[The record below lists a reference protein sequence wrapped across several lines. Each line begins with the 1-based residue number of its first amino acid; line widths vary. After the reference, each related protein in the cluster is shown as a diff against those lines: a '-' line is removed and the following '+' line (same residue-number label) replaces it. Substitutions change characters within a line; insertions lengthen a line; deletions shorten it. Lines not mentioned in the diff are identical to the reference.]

1 MKKSFLKCTIALSVL
16 ATACAVNAAT
26 NDNPNNSA
34 GGIAGGIG
42 SAINQGVN
50 NTLGNIG
57 GTVGNTVNTG
67 LASGKTA
74 LKNQGVNF
82 QDATNSLIKWLNAN
96 FVNGIPP
103 GFSKS
108 IKGNFQNILANY
120 SLSDLNWLL
129 TQNFTLALLAGIDA
143 SEVGGDDTTVPT
155 APSNDNVLKGMKS
168 ALSVYKYDTVR
179 PELKNSP
186 PAVYLESQ
194 VARFNIGSLLSTTT
208 IEPNSA
214 AEKNAHILLQ
224 FVSGLNGSVSGL
236 PTKIA
241 DKGLGPVDEFQSQFG
256 TYLAQQS
263 VGLNA
268 LYNLL
273 NERLVKKGLGSQLGT
288 QLGGSQGSQSS
299 QSSQADMSPLGLDQ
313 YMATRRLDNTNS
325 GDGNN
330 TWMSQLSTATP
341 AQMSK
346 EQLIISSEIL
356 YETYLMRQSLEQIT
370 TLLAVQQL
378 QASNAN
384 AEKLQQL
391 KNEIMS
397 ANTSKALGN

>member
-1 MKKSFLKCTIALSVL
+1 MKKSFFKCTIALSVL

-26 NDNPNNSA
+26 NDDPSNSA
-34 GGIAGGIG
+34 AGVG

-50 NTLGNIG
+50 NTLSNIGSGVNAGVGNIG
-57 GTVGNTVNTG
+57 GAVGKSVNAG
-67 LASGKTA
+67 LANSKTA
-74 LKNQGVNF
+74 LKNQGVNM
-82 QDATNSLIKWLNAN
+82 QNATNSLITWLNAN

-108 IKGNFQNILANY
+108 LKGNWQNMLANY

-155 APSNDNVLKGMKS
+155 APNDAVLRDVRS
-168 ALSVYKYDTVR
+168 SIAVYKTDTVK
-179 PELKNSP
+179 PYVPKNAAP
-186 PAVYLESQ
+186 LQYLESQ
-194 VARFNIGSLLSTTT
+194 AAHFNIGSLLSTNT
-208 IEPNSA
+208 IAPGST

-236 PTKIA
+236 PAKIVNN
-241 DKGLGPVDEFQSQFG
+241 GIGPVDKFQTQFG

-263 VGLNA
+263 VGLNV

-273 NERLVKKGLGSQLGT
+273 NERLVKKGLGSQLG
-288 QLGGSQGSQSS
+288 G
-299 QSSQADMSPLGLDQ
+299 SQADMSPLGLND
-313 YMATRRLDNTNS
+313 YMATRRLENKNS
-325 GDGNN
+325 GD
-330 TWMSQLSTATP
+330 TWMSQLSTLTP
-341 AQMSK
+341 AQMAK
-346 EQLIISSEIL
+346 EQLIISSEML
-356 YETYLMRQSLEQIT
+356 YETYLIRQSLEQIT

-378 QASNAN
+378 QANNAN

-391 KNEIMS
+391 KNQILS

>member
-26 NDNPNNSA
+26 NNDPSNSA
-34 GGIAGGIG
+34 GGVGG
-42 SAINQGVN
+42 AINQGVN
-50 NTLGNIG
+50 NTLSNIGTSVNAGVGNIG
-57 GTVGNTVNTG
+57 GSVSTG
-67 LASGKTA
+67 LANSKTA
-74 LKNQGVNF
+74 LKNQGVNM
-82 QDATNSLIKWLNAN
+82 QNATNSLITWLNGN

-108 IKGNFQNILANY
+108 IKGNWQNIVANY

-143 SEVGGDDTTVPT
+143 SEVGAEDTTVPT
-155 APSNDNVLKGMKS
+155 APSEKVLKDIRS
-168 ALSVYKYDTVR
+168 VISVYKYDNVR
-179 PELKNSP
+179 PELKESP
-186 PAVYLESQ
+186 PAKYLESQ

-208 IEPNSA
+208 IEPGSA

-236 PTKIA
+236 PAKIA
-241 DKGLGPVDEFQSQFG
+241 NRGLGPVDEFQSQFG

-273 NERLVKKGLGSQLGT
+273 NERMVKKGLGA
-288 QLGGSQGSQSS
+288 QLGGSQDSQG
-299 QSSQADMSPLGLDQ
+299 SQADTSPLGLDK
-313 YMATRRLDNTNS
+313 YMATRRLDSKNP
-325 GDGNN
+325 DG
-330 TWMSQLSTATP
+330 WMAQLSTITP
-341 AQMSK
+341 AQMTK
-346 EQLIISSEIL
+346 ENLIISSEML
-356 YETYLMRQSLEQIT
+356 YEMYLMRQSLEQIT

-378 QASNAN
+378 QASSAN

-391 KNEIMS
+391 KNKIMS